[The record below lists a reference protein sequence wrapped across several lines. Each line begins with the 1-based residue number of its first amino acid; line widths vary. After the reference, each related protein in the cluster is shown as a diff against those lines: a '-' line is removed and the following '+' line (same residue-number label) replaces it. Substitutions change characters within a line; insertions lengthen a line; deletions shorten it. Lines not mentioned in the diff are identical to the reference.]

1 MKLLVLLSILFIGF
15 SNLTFNKVIAQTDD
29 MNIDVVCDTMNSA
42 PLVFEFT
49 KDYDQ
54 TFKAVKSALEGLG
67 YIVNYSSKTRNLI
80 ETDYK
85 VFANRDNFHEEMNKY
100 GQTPYIR
107 SPGWKF
113 GRGKIVVA
121 FKVVGNKMITR
132 VLSILSGYE
141 DRITNIWHYWRSNGL
156 LDDEASSAIVES
168 VEAIKE
174 P

>member
-1 MKLLVLLSILFIGF
+1 MRKLSFVLSILGSLFFCNNIA
-15 SNLTFNKVIAQTDD
+15 KAQTDD
-29 MNIDVVCDTMNSA
+29 MNMNVVCDTLNCA
-42 PLVFEFT
+42 PLVFEFY

-54 TFKAVKSALEGLG
+54 TFKAVKTALEGLG

-85 VFANRDNFHEEMNKY
+85 VIANRDNFHDVMNEY
-100 GQTPYIR
+100 GETPYIR

-113 GRGKIVVA
+113 GRAKVVVA
-121 FKVVGNKMITR
+121 FNVVGKKMITR

-141 DRITNIWHYWRSNGL
+141 DRISNSWHYWKSNGK

-168 VEAIKE
+168 VEAIQE